1 MNINPEYQYNESNTN
16 LALKYHIMG
25 ENEILGK
32 SEVQDLRLRGLILN
46 ADWSI
51 DNFETSETEKN
62 RTSPGSP
69 QLFIFSN

>member
-1 MNINPEYQYNESNTN
+1 
-16 LALKYHIMG
+16 MG
-25 ENEILGK
+25 ENEIFGK

-62 RTSPGSP
+62 RTSPGFP
-69 QLFIFSN
+69 QLFFL